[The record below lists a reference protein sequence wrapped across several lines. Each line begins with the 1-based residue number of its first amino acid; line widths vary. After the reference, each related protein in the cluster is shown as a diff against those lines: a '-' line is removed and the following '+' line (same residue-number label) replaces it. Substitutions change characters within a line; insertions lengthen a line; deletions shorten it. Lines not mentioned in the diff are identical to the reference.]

1 MKLLLSAIDVF
12 FINMSTGWAYR
23 LAANSFVKASLD
35 RKSILNG
42 QTQRW
47 PAIWWLLGEAK
58 RPKSFGHLANPSS
71 RFTCWP
77 TTGYSSKQSQI
88 ANFQQKVVIAV
99 AGVGQ

>member
-47 PAIWWLLGEAK
+47 PAFDG
-58 RPKSFGHLANPSS
+58 F
-71 RFTCWP
+71 
-77 TTGYSSKQSQI
+77 
-88 ANFQQKVVIAV
+88 
-99 AGVGQ
+99 